1 MIKDSPIFVVILTL
15 IAVCGTLGGVW
26 LGRYL
31 ERDNDALKWRR
42 DHALQAYTEVIC
54 ACSIVMEE
62 ADNVYEMEE
71 GAERV
76 AQAKVLFE
84 KTAEMYR
91 LSDRVTL
98 LAPAELHIP
107 MNDLVLYYGQE
118 IAARAQKLPK
128 PSRDEWKAIRARA
141 PALYMNFM
149 MKARNDLGVH
159 EPLYAAEE
167 WKEMRGRGRSD

>member
-1 MIKDSPIFVVILTL
+1 MMKDSPIFVAILAL
-15 IAVCGTLGGVW
+15 IAVFGTLVGVW

-42 DHALQAYTEVIC
+42 DHALQAYTDFIS

-62 ADNVYEMEE
+62 ADSIYEMEE

-76 AQAKVLFE
+76 AQGKVLFE

-107 MNDLVLYYGQE
+107 MYDLAHYYGQD
-118 IAARAQKLPK
+118 IAARAQKLPT
-128 PSRDEWKAIRARA
+128 PPREEWKAIRLRA

-159 EPLYAAEE
+159 EPLYTAKE
-167 WKEMRGRGRSD
+167 WKTMRGR